1 MPSLFPNWTGW
12 HIINTLLAGVG
23 VSATALS
30 HSVALSAQLQ
40 GVASVVAQVDS
51 SLLAIVIVLS
61 GTAAATPALKKML
74 AKGGAK

>member
-1 MPSLFPNWTGW
+1 MPALFPNWTGW
-12 HIINTLLAGVG
+12 HVINTILAAVG

-30 HSVALSAQLQ
+30 HSTALTTQLQ
-40 GVASVVAQVDS
+40 GLAGTVAQVDT
-51 SLLAIVIVLS
+51 SLLAIVVVLS